1 MVVRKAGATPGGDV
15 ELSQSGYSKKARKM
29 MARDGSSLSHSKGP
43 TARPMGGGRARS
55 QTINDLVVG
64 NRSDAVD
71 KLTDAVDKDNDY
83 SSSDEEDDAPTVET
97 EEEETKRLR
106 LELKDLAARRKRL
119 QDESAKHRA
128 SLRQAKR
135 IGLHV
140 LLSTDAQNPD
150 VQ

>member
-1 MVVRKAGATPGGDV
+1 M
-15 ELSQSGYSKKARKM
+15 SQSGYSKKARKM

-55 QTINDLVVG
+55 QTISDLVVG

-71 KLTDAVDKDNDY
+71 KLTDAVDNDNDNDY
-83 SSSDEEDDAPTVET
+83 SSSDEEEDAPKVET

-140 LLSTDAQNPD
+140 FLSTDAQNPD